1 MWPESF
7 YLSGT
12 DTDVGKTLCAALLCA
27 AFEMDY
33 WKPVQAGL
41 SQETDTQTVA
51 RLSQAQVHP
60 ERWRLQ
66 RASSPHSAAD
76 AEGLRLK
83 ISDFELPTKRPLLV
97 EGAGGYQVPYA
108 DKPLFWQGDLIRH
121 LDLPVVLVAR
131 SGLGTLNHTL
141 LSLRALKADGQRVAG
156 IVLVG
161 DLHSENERDLTAMG
175 AVPVLARIPFM
186 QLIDEEFPLNVRR
199 LRLARSNL

>member
-12 DTDVGKTLCAALLCA
+12 DTDVGKTICAALLCE

-41 SQETDTQTVA
+41 SDETDSQIVA
-51 RLSQAQVHP
+51 RLSDAQVHP

-66 RASSPHSAAD
+66 RASSPHSAAH

-83 ISDFELPTKRPLLV
+83 ISDFELPTKGPLLV

-131 SGLGTLNHTL
+131 STLGTLNHTL
-141 LSLRALKADGQRVAG
+141 LSLRALRADGQRVAG

-161 DLHSENERDLTAMG
+161 ERHRENEQDLSAMG
-175 AVPVLARIPFM
+175 AVSILAHIPIMERIEQDFSLIVE
-186 QLIDEEFPLNVRR
+186 QLRS
-199 LRLARSNL
+199 ARSPR